1 MSPPRRTL
9 LSLARRAK
17 VRIGHPCRGE
27 GICGKCDVQIL
38 EGGGLLAPLTDAE
51 RALLTREACD
61 PDARMSCLAIPAGN
75 GTIVIRVGG
84 GTYRVQLKTGT

>member
-1 MSPPRRTL
+1 MRPPRRTL

-27 GICGKCDVQIL
+27 GICGKCDVRIV
-38 EGGGLLAPLTDAE
+38 EGGDLLALPMDSE
-51 RALLTREACD
+51 RALLAREACD
-61 PDARMSCLAIPAGN
+61 PDARMSCLAVPSGS

-84 GTYRVQLKTGT
+84 GTYRVQVR

>member
-27 GICGKCDVQIL
+27 GICGKCDVQVV
-38 EGGGLLAPLTDAE
+38 EGAALLAPPTETE
-51 RALLTREACD
+51 RALLAREACD
-61 PDARMSCLAIPAGN
+61 PDARMSCLALPSGS
-75 GTIVIRVGG
+75 GTIVIRFGG
-84 GTYRVQLKTGT
+84 GVYDVPLR